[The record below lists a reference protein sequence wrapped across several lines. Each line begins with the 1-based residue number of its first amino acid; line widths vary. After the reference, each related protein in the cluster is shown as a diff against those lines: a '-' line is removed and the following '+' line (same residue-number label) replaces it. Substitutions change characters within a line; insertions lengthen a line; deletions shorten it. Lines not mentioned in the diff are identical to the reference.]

1 MEKARDQVIDEYQQ
15 EYRQRAR
22 RAEKKTEQA
31 KNRADLIQY
40 GLTQIHPYA
49 ERMLRQFDYDRGE
62 TAWSIDSRVRSEVR
76 KTLEEELTGRESE
89 QEVGRMVHQAMRE
102 IEGCG

>member
-1 MEKARDQVIDEYQQ
+1 VIGEYQQ

-31 KNRADLIQY
+31 KNKVDLIQY
-40 GLTQIHPYA
+40 GLTQIYLYA

-76 KTLEEELTGRESE
+76 KTLEELTGRESE